1 MRLRE
6 IVDIPLSKKYI
17 IDVNFYKKPGMK
29 EKIKQ
34 IFNFIKDVFEKWSDD
49 KAPKLGAA
57 LSFYT
62 IFSLAPL
69 LIIIIAVAGLI
80 FGPDAAR
87 GEIVAEI
94 RGLVGQEGAETV
106 ETALKNS
113 NNTEAGIIALVSSF
127 IALITGSTLIFID
140 LQDSLNMI
148 WKIKPKPGRNFIKVF
163 IKDRFQSFA
172 LVVATGF
179 LLLVSLIVSAGITAL
194 STFLSNNFL
203 PVPFWVLDVINIVLS
218 FAIIFVLFA
227 TIYKVLP
234 DVHITLK
241 DVRMGAIVTTVLFI
255 IGKYLIGLYLG
266 TSTLSSTYGAAGS
279 LVIVLLWVYYSAQIL
294 FLGAEFTQVY
304 ANRYGS
310 GIRPTS
316 KFMKYGDDTSFSEPQ
331 KQKKV
336 D

>member
-1 MRLRE
+1 
-6 IVDIPLSKKYI
+6 
-17 IDVNFYKKPGMK
+17 MK
-29 EKIKQ
+29 EKIKLV
-34 IFNFIKDVFEKWSDD
+34 FNFIKDVFEKWSDD

-113 NNTEAGIIALVSSF
+113 GNTEAGIIALVSSF
-127 IALITGSTLIFID
+127 IALVTGSTLIFLD

-148 WKIKPKPGRNFIKVF
+148 WKVKPKPGRNFIKVF

-179 LLLVSLIVSAGITAL
+179 LLLVSLIVSAGITAI
-194 STFLSNNFL
+194 STYLSNSFL
-203 PVPFWVLDVINIVLS
+203 PVPFWVLDIVNVILS
-218 FAIIFVLFA
+218 FAIVFVLFA
-227 TIYKVLP
+227 MIYKILP
-234 DVHITLK
+234 DVHITLR
-241 DVRMGAIVTTVLFI
+241 DVRMGAIVTTILFI

-310 GIRPTS
+310 GIHPTS
-316 KFMKYGDDTSFSEPQ
+316 KFMRYGDDLSFSEPQ